1 MFPKSRRS
9 IIDTEIIIDRTNELL
24 CWFFSMFIRYPV
36 TRVWYTEN
44 FNDSKKQWPNP
55 NLARRLDNINN
66 ELSASNKNIYIDEI
80 QKLYEINLEGNVHV
94 SWTHDV
100 NNSTV
105 MGWKKFNKGKLI

>member
-1 MFPKSRRS
+1 MFPKSRRF
-9 IIDTEIIIDRTNELL
+9 IIDTVIIIDRTNELL

-44 FNDSKKQWPNP
+44 FHDSKKQWPNP
-55 NLARRLDNINN
+55 NLAGRLDNINN

>member
-1 MFPKSRRS
+1 LRQDVASFPKTVQKK
-9 IIDTEIIIDRTNELL
+9 I
-24 CWFFSMFIRYPV
+24 FFY
-36 TRVWYTEN
+36 

-55 NLARRLDNINN
+55 NLAGRLDNINN

-100 NNSTV
+100 NNSTATQRQL
-105 MGWKKFNKGKLI
+105 MLNM